1 MKAFVPA
8 LLLIMIAG
16 CASEP
21 SASGGEAQLQE
32 AIRWYTGEAGH
43 VDDLKAK
50 TLLLEAAES
59 GHPLPT
65 MWMARCYS
73 RGRMLF
79 DEDSTQ
85 AQALARATLDA
96 IRNLADE
103 RSVEATF
110 LLGTVYAEGLGVPV
124 DAAVAA
130 QWYHKAGAR
139 GHVLA
144 QHNLGNVYFAGDG
157 VPQNDSLAARWWR
170 EAADKGDAIAQYRL
184 GFMYEAGRGVPQDAL
199 MAAGWYRDAAERGE
213 HRAVEALTRLA
224 GSDTLSIP

>member
-1 MKAFVPA
+1 MKVFVPA
-8 LLLIMIAG
+8 LLLMVIAG

-21 SASGGEAQLQE
+21 SASDVEAQLQE

-50 TLLLEAAES
+50 TMLLEAAES

-65 MWMARCYS
+65 MWLARCYS

-85 AQALARATLDA
+85 AQTLARATLNA
-96 IRNLADE
+96 IRNLAGE
-103 RSVEATF
+103 GSVEATF

-124 DAAVAA
+124 DAEAA
-130 QWYHKAGAR
+130 AHWYHKAGER
-139 GHVLA
+139 DHVLA

-157 VPQNDSLAARWWR
+157 VPQNDSAAVRWWR

-184 GFMYEAGRGVPQDAL
+184 GYMYEEGRGVPRDVL
-199 MAAGWYRDAAERGE
+199 KAAGWYRDAAERGE
-213 HRAVEALTRLA
+213 RRAVEALARL
-224 GSDTLSIP
+224 GGQ